1 MFIVKLII
9 INIGLGGEGEEIVM
23 YTIKNKYLVLIGAL
37 MAQVTIAGLYAWSIF
52 GTALQTEYGWS
63 SDATFFPYALAQFIF
78 AFSTLLSG
86 RIVDK
91 KGPRPALA
99 IGALLYGGGLILSS
113 FVTSP
118 GLLYITYG
126 VITGAG
132 VGFVYVCPLSTLI
145 KWFPKYRGMI
155 TGLSV
160 GVFGGGSIIFK
171 EVLSNLLLRN
181 SVSEVFFTIGIV
193 SFVLI
198 SIGALLTNNPE
209 GFVKKSA
216 EKGAHD
222 YTTAEMVQTSK
233 FKLTWLMY
241 WLAVIPGLLVLGA
254 AKNIGIEV
262 AGLEASVAGGVIS
275 LLAIANAGS
284 RLVSG
289 TLSDKFGTLNMLKA
303 VFVVTIASLL
313 SLSFLTGST
322 VIFYVSVAGVA
333 VGYGGFL
340 ALFPTFTNQEF
351 GSYRYGS
358 NYGVIYQAYG
368 LAALTGIFIKRLA
381 GSYSTTF
388 VISAVAAMI
397 GLGIAFKIKEGV
409 HETLKSDDKPTVS
422 KA

>member
-1 MFIVKLII
+1 
-9 INIGLGGEGEEIVM
+9 M
-23 YTIKNKYLVLIGAL
+23 YTIKNKYLVLVGAL
-37 MAQVTIAGLYAWSIF
+37 LAQVTIAGLYAWSIL
-52 GTALQTEYGWS
+52 GTALQAERGWTG
-63 SDATFFPYALAQFIF
+63 DQTFFPYALAQFVF

-91 KGPRPALA
+91 SGPRTALA
-99 IGALLYGGGLILSS
+99 IGSVLYGGGLILSS

-118 GLLYITYG
+118 GLLYLTYG

-145 KWFPKYRGMI
+145 KWFPKNKGMI

-171 EVLSNLLLRN
+171 EVLSNLLVSN
-181 SVSEVFFTIGIV
+181 TVSEVFFRLGII
-193 SFVLI
+193 SLGLI
-198 SIGALLTNNPE
+198 AVGALLTNNPE
-209 GFVKKSA
+209 GFVKKAA
-216 EKGAHD
+216 EKGAGD
-222 YTTAEMVQTSK
+222 YTTQEMVQTSK

-262 AGLEASVAGGVIS
+262 AGLDAAVAGGVIS

-289 TLSDKFGTLNMLKA
+289 TLSDKFGTLNMLKV
-303 VFVVTIASLL
+303 VFVITIASLL

-322 VIFYVSVAGVA
+322 AIFYVSVAGVA

-351 GSYRYGS
+351 GSFRYGS

-388 VISAVAAMI
+388 MISAAAALV
-397 GLGIAFKIKEGV
+397 GLGISFMIKERQS
-409 HETLKSDDKPTVS
+409 EDDKQIDNKLKPKTQS
-422 KA
+422 

>member
-1 MFIVKLII
+1 
-9 INIGLGGEGEEIVM
+9 M
-23 YTIKNKYLVLIGAL
+23 YNIKNKYLVLVGAL
-37 MAQVTIAGLYAWSIF
+37 LAQVTIASLYAWSIF
-52 GTALQTEYGWS
+52 ATALKSNNGWS
-63 SDATFFPYALAQFIF
+63 GDETFFPYALAQFVF

-91 KGPRPALA
+91 KGPRVALV
-99 IGALLYGGGLILSS
+99 IGGILFGSGLMLSS
-113 FVTSP
+113 LVTTP

-145 KWFPKYRGMI
+145 KWFPEKKGMI
-155 TGLSV
+155 TGLAV

-171 EVLSNLLLRN
+171 EVISNLLVTKT
-181 SVSEVFFTIGIV
+181 VSETFFTLGLI
-193 SFVLI
+193 SMVLI
-198 SIGALLTNNPE
+198 LVGAMLTNNPSD
-209 GFVKKSA
+209 FVKKSL
-216 EKGAHD
+216 EKGEGD
-222 YTTAEMVQTSK
+222 YTTAEMVKTPK
-233 FKLTWLMY
+233 FKYTWVMY

-289 TLSDKFGTLNMLKA
+289 TLSDKFGTLNMLRV
-303 VFVVTIASLL
+303 VFVITIVSLL
-313 SLSFLTGST
+313 SLSFLTGNT
-322 VIFYVSVAGVA
+322 AIFYMSVAGVA

-351 GSYRYGS
+351 GSFRYGS

-368 LAALTGIFIKRLA
+368 LAALSGIFIKRMA
-381 GSYSTTF
+381 GSFSTTF
-388 VISAVAAMI
+388 MISAVAATI
-397 GLGIAFKIKEGV
+397 GLAISFKIRE
-409 HETLKSDDKPTVS
+409 KSEVLVEATDP
-422 KA
+422 A

>member
-1 MFIVKLII
+1 MFTV
-9 INIGLGGEGEEIVM
+9 
-23 YTIKNKYLVLIGAL
+23 KNKYLVLVGAL
-37 MAQVTIAGLYAWSIF
+37 LAQVTIAGLYAWSIF

-91 KGPRPALA
+91 HGPRPALA
-99 IGALLYGGGLILSS
+99 IGGLLYGGGLILSS
-113 FVTSP
+113 YVNSP
-118 GLLYITYG
+118 GMLFLTYG

-145 KWFPKYRGMI
+145 KWFPKYKGMI

-171 EVLSNLLLRN
+171 EVISNMLSTS
-181 SVSEVFFTIGIV
+181 SVSQAFLQLGMI
-193 SFVLI
+193 SMVLI
-198 SIGALLTNNPE
+198 LIGAALTNNPV
-209 GFVKKSA
+209 GFVKQAA
-216 EKGAHD
+216 EKSDGD
-222 YTTAEMVQTSK
+222 YTTQEMVGTKK
-233 FKLTWLMY
+233 FKITWLMY

-262 AGLEASVAGGVIS
+262 AGLDASVAGGVIS
-275 LLAIANAGS
+275 ILALANAGS

-289 TLSDKFGTLNMLKA
+289 TLSDKFGTLNMLKV

-313 SLSFLTGST
+313 SLSFITGNT
-322 VIFYVSVAGVA
+322 FIFYLSAAGVA

-351 GSYRYGS
+351 GSYRYAS

-368 LAALTGIFIKRLA
+368 LAALTGIVIKRMA
-381 GSYSTTF
+381 GSYTLTF
-388 VISAVAAMI
+388 AISAIAAAI
-397 GLGIAFKIKEGV
+397 GLCLAFTIKERAI
-409 HETLKSDDKPTVS
+409 EEQIIEK
-422 KA
+422 KAA

>member
-1 MFIVKLII
+1 
-9 INIGLGGEGEEIVM
+9 M
-23 YTIKNKYLVLIGAL
+23 YTVKNKYLVLIGAL
-37 MAQVTIAGLYAWSIF
+37 LAQVTIAGLYAWSIF
-52 GTALQTEYGWS
+52 GTALQAEYGWS
-63 SDATFFPYALAQFIF
+63 GDQTFFPYALAQFIF

-91 KGPRPALA
+91 KGPRMALL
-99 IGALLYGGGLILSS
+99 IGAVLYGGGLMLSS
-113 FVTSP
+113 LVRSP

-171 EVLSNLLLRN
+171 EVISRLLVGN
-181 SVSEVFFTIGIV
+181 SVSAVFLQLGLV

-198 SIGALLTNNPE
+198 LVGALLTNNPA
-209 GFVKKSA
+209 GFVKKAA
-216 EKGAHD
+216 EKGEGD
-222 YTTAEMVQTSK
+222 FTTKEMVKTKK

-262 AGLEASVAGGVIS
+262 AGLEPAVAGGIIS
-275 LLAIANAGS
+275 VLAIANASS

-289 TLSDKFGTLNMLKA
+289 TLSDKFGTLNVLKA
-303 VFVVTIASLL
+303 VFVVTIVSLL
-313 SLSFLTGST
+313 SLSFLTGNT
-322 VIFYVSVAGVA
+322 VIFYLGAAGVA

-351 GSYRYGS
+351 GSFRYGS
-358 NYGVIYQAYG
+358 NYGVVYQAYG

-381 GSYSTTF
+381 GSFTTTF
-388 VISAVAAMI
+388 IISAVAASI
-397 GLGIAFKIKEGV
+397 GLAIAFMIKDRQTEM
-409 HETLKSDDKPTVS
+409 KNS
-422 KA
+422 KKAA

>member
-1 MFIVKLII
+1 MFTV
-9 INIGLGGEGEEIVM
+9 
-23 YTIKNKYLVLIGAL
+23 KNKYLVLVGAL
-37 MAQVTIAGLYAWSIF
+37 LAQVTIAGLYAWSIF
-52 GTALQTEYGWS
+52 GTALQSEYGWS
-63 SDATFFPYALAQFIF
+63 GDETFFPYALAQFIF

-91 KGPRPALA
+91 HGPRPALA
-99 IGALLYGGGLILSS
+99 IGGLLYGGGLILSS
-113 FVTSP
+113 YVSSP
-118 GLLYITYG
+118 AMLYLTYG

-171 EVLSNLLLRN
+171 EVISGMLVNS
-181 SVSEVFFTIGIV
+181 SVSQAFLQLGII
-193 SFVLI
+193 SMVLI
-198 SIGALLTNNPE
+198 LAGAVLTNNPV
-209 GFVKKSA
+209 GYVKKSA
-216 EKGAHD
+216 EKGSRD
-222 YTTAEMVQTSK
+222 YTTGEMVQTRK
-233 FKLTWLMY
+233 FKITWLMY

-275 LLAIANAGS
+275 ILALANAGS

-289 TLSDKFGTLNMLKA
+289 TLSDKFGTLNMLKV
-303 VFVVTIASLL
+303 VFVITIVSLL
-313 SLSFLTGST
+313 SLSFISGNTT
-322 VIFYVSVAGVA
+322 IFYLSAAGVA

-351 GSYRYGS
+351 GSFRYAS

-368 LAALTGIFIKRLA
+368 LAALTGIFIKRMA
-381 GSYSTTF
+381 GSFTTTF
-388 VISAVAAMI
+388 AISAIAAAI
-397 GLGIAFKIKEGV
+397 GLGLAFTIKEGV
-409 HETLKSDDKPTVS
+409 TEEAAELKTEN
-422 KA
+422 AA

>member
-1 MFIVKLII
+1 
-9 INIGLGGEGEEIVM
+9 M
-23 YTIKNKYLVLIGAL
+23 YTIKNKYVVLLGAL
-37 MAQVTIAGLYAWSIF
+37 LAQVTIAGLYAWSIF
-52 GTALQTEYGWS
+52 GTALQVENGWTG
-63 SDATFFPYALAQFIF
+63 DQTFFPYALAQFVF

-86 RIVDK
+86 RIIDK
-91 KGPRPALA
+91 KGPRMALL
-99 IGALLYGGGLILSS
+99 IGSVLYGGGLILSS

-145 KWFPKYRGMI
+145 KWFPKNKGAI
-155 TGLSV
+155 TGLAV

-171 EVLSNLLLRN
+171 EVISGLLVSN
-181 SVSEVFFTIGIV
+181 SVSEVFMKLGIA

-198 SIGALLTNNPE
+198 LIGALLTNNPE
-209 GFVKKSA
+209 GFKKASA
-216 EKGAHD
+216 VRNEGD
-222 YTTAEMVQTSK
+222 FTTKEMVKTKK

-275 LLAIANAGS
+275 LLAIANASS

-289 TLSDKFGTLNMLKA
+289 TLSDKFGTLNMLKV
-303 VFVVTIASLL
+303 VFVITIVSLL
-313 SLSFLTGST
+313 SLSFINGSIL
-322 VIFYVSVAGVA
+322 IFYISAAGVA

-340 ALFPTFTNQEF
+340 SLFPTFTNQEF
-351 GSYRYGS
+351 GSFRYGS

-368 LAALTGIFIKRLA
+368 LAALTGLLIKRLA

-388 VISAVAAMI
+388 AISAVAAMI
-397 GLGIAFKIKEGV
+397 GLSIAFMIKPRAVGTQEV
-409 HETLKSDDKPTVS
+409 NKT
-422 KA
+422 A

>member
-1 MFIVKLII
+1 
-9 INIGLGGEGEEIVM
+9 M

-37 MAQVTIAGLYAWSIF
+37 LAQVTIAGLYAWSIF
-52 GTALQTEYGWS
+52 STALQAERGWTG
-63 SDATFFPYALAQFIF
+63 DETFFPYALAQFVF

-91 KGPRPALA
+91 HGPRPALL
-99 IGALLYGGGLILSS
+99 IGGLLYGGGLILSS

-118 GLLYITYG
+118 TMLYLTYG

-145 KWFPKYRGMI
+145 KWFPKNKGMI
-155 TGLSV
+155 TGLAV

-171 EVLSNLLLRN
+171 EVLSNMLQSGDVS
-181 SVSEVFFTIGIV
+181 SVFMQIGII
-193 SFVLI
+193 SMVLI
-198 SIGALLTNNPE
+198 LIGALLTNNPSD
-209 GFVKKSA
+209 FVKAAATKTDA
-216 EKGAHD
+216 D
-222 YTTAEMVQTSK
+222 YTTGEMVKTKK
-233 FKLTWLMY
+233 FKLAWVMY

-275 LLAIANAGS
+275 ILALANAGS

-289 TLSDKFGTLNMLKA
+289 TLSDKLGTLNMLKA
-303 VFVVTIASLL
+303 VFIVTIVSLL
-313 SLSFLTGST
+313 SLSFLTGNT
-322 VIFYVSVAGVA
+322 FIFYVSVAGVA

-368 LAALTGIFIKRLA
+368 LAALTGLFIKRMA
-381 GSYSTTF
+381 GSYTTTF
-388 VISAVAAMI
+388 MISAVAAAI
-397 GLGIAFKIKEGV
+397 GLGVAFMIKERKT
-409 HETLKSDDKPTVS
+409 EEIKAS
-422 KA
+422 KAV

>member
-1 MFIVKLII
+1 MF
-9 INIGLGGEGEEIVM
+9 
-23 YTIKNKYLVLIGAL
+23 TIKNKYLVLIGAL
-37 MAQVTIAGLYAWSIF
+37 LAQITIAGLYAWSIF
-52 GTALQTEYGWS
+52 STALQAERGWTG
-63 SDATFFPYALAQFIF
+63 DETFFPYALAQFVF

-91 KGPRPALA
+91 HGPRPALL
-99 IGALLYGGGLILSS
+99 IGGLLYGGGLILSS

-118 GLLYITYG
+118 TMLYLTYG

-145 KWFPKYRGMI
+145 KWFPKNKGMI
-155 TGLSV
+155 TGLAV

-171 EVLSNLLLRN
+171 EVLSNMLQSGDVS
-181 SVSEVFFTIGIV
+181 SVFMQIGII
-193 SFVLI
+193 SMGLI
-198 SIGALLTNNPE
+198 LIGALLTNNPS
-209 GFVKKSA
+209 GFVKAAATKTDA
-216 EKGAHD
+216 D
-222 YTTAEMVQTSK
+222 YTTGEMVKTRK
-233 FKLTWLMY
+233 FKLAWVMY

-275 LLAIANAGS
+275 ILALANAGS

-289 TLSDKFGTLNMLKA
+289 TLSDKVGTLNMLKA
-303 VFVVTIASLL
+303 VFVVTIVSLL

-322 VIFYVSVAGVA
+322 FIFYVSVAGVA

-368 LAALTGIFIKRLA
+368 LAALTGIFIKRMA
-381 GSYSTTF
+381 GSYTTTF
-388 VISAVAAMI
+388 MISAVAAAI
-397 GLGIAFKIKEGV
+397 GLGVAFMIKERKT
-409 HETLKSDDKPTVS
+409 EAIKADKAV
-422 KA
+422 

>member
-1 MFIVKLII
+1 MI
-9 INIGLGGEGEEIVM
+9 
-23 YTIKNKYLVLIGAL
+23 TIKNKYLVLIGAL
-37 MAQVTIAGLYAWSIF
+37 LAQVTIAGLYAWSIF
-52 GTALQTEYGWS
+52 STALQAERGWTG
-63 SDATFFPYALAQFIF
+63 DETFFPYALAQFVF

-91 KGPRPALA
+91 HGPRPALL
-99 IGALLYGGGLILSS
+99 IGGLLYGGGLILSS

-118 GLLYITYG
+118 TMLYLTYG

-155 TGLSV
+155 TGLAV

-171 EVLSNLLLRN
+171 EVLSSMLQSGNVA
-181 SVSEVFFTIGIV
+181 SVFMQIGII
-193 SFVLI
+193 SMGLI
-198 SIGALLTNNPE
+198 LVGALLTNNPS
-209 GFVKKSA
+209 GFVKAAATKTDA
-216 EKGAHD
+216 D
-222 YTTAEMVQTSK
+222 YTTGEMVKTRK
-233 FKLTWLMY
+233 FKLTWVMY

-275 LLAIANAGS
+275 ILALANAGS

-303 VFVVTIASLL
+303 VFVITVVSLL

-322 VIFYVSVAGVA
+322 FIFYVSVAGVA

-368 LAALTGIFIKRLA
+368 LAALTGIFIKRMA
-381 GSYSTTF
+381 GSFTTTF
-388 VISAVAAMI
+388 MISAVAAAI
-397 GLGIAFKIKEGV
+397 GLGVAFMIKERKT
-409 HETLKSDDKPTVS
+409 EEI
-422 KA
+422 KAEKAV

>member
-1 MFIVKLII
+1 
-9 INIGLGGEGEEIVM
+9 M
-23 YTIKNKYLVLIGAL
+23 YTIKNKYIVLIGAL
-37 MAQVTIAGLYAWSIF
+37 LAQVTIAGLYAWSIF

-63 SDATFFPYALAQFIF
+63 DDATFFPYALAQFVF

-91 KGPRPALA
+91 KGPRMALL
-99 IGALLYGGGLILSS
+99 IGGILYGGGLILSS
-113 FVTSP
+113 FVRTP
-118 GLLYITYG
+118 GLLFITYG

-160 GVFGGGSIIFK
+160 GVFGAGSIVFK
-171 EVLSNLLLRN
+171 EILSNSLLTHT
-181 SVSEVFFTIGIV
+181 VSETFMTLGII
-193 SFVLI
+193 SMALI
-198 SIGALLTNNPE
+198 IVGALLTNNPS
-209 GFVKKSA
+209 GFVKTAA
-216 EKGAHD
+216 EKGEND
-222 YTTAEMVQTSK
+222 FTTAEMVKTRK

-262 AGLEASVAGGVIS
+262 AGLEATVASGVIS
-275 LLAIANAGS
+275 LLAIANASS

-289 TLSDKFGTLNMLKA
+289 TLSDKLGTLNMLKI
-303 VFVVTIASLL
+303 VFVITIVSLL
-313 SLSFLTGST
+313 SLSFISGST
-322 VIFYVSVAGVA
+322 VIFYLGAAGVA

-351 GSYRYGS
+351 GSFRYGS

-368 LAALTGIFIKRLA
+368 LAALTGILIKRLA
-381 GSYSTTF
+381 GSYTTTF
-388 VISAVAAMI
+388 IISAIAASI
-397 GLGIAFKIKEGV
+397 GLGISFMIKERAA
-409 HETLKSDDKPTVS
+409 EKSMK
-422 KA
+422 KAA

>member
-1 MFIVKLII
+1 
-9 INIGLGGEGEEIVM
+9 M

-37 MAQVTIAGLYAWSIF
+37 LAQITIAGLYAWSIF
-52 GTALQTEYGWS
+52 GTALQVENGWT
-63 SDATFFPYALAQFIF
+63 SDQTFFPYALAQFVF

-91 KGPRPALA
+91 RGPRTALL
-99 IGALLYGGGLILSS
+99 IGSVLYGGGLILSS
-113 FVTSP
+113 FVQSP
-118 GLLYITYG
+118 GLLYMTYG

-145 KWFPKYRGMI
+145 KWFPKNRGMI

-171 EVLSNLLLRN
+171 EVISNLLVTN
-181 SVSEVFFTIGIV
+181 SVSEVFFKLGLA
-193 SFVLI
+193 SFGLI
-198 SIGALLTNNPE
+198 LIGALLTNNPE
-209 GFVKKSA
+209 GFTKKSA
-216 EKGAHD
+216 EKTALD
-222 YTTAEMVQTSK
+222 FTTQEMVKTRK
-233 FKLTWLMY
+233 FKLTWVMY

-262 AGLEASVAGGVIS
+262 AGLDTAVAGGIIS
-275 LLAIANAGS
+275 VLAIANATS

-289 TLSDKFGTLNMLKA
+289 TLSDKFGTLNMLKV
-303 VFVVTIASLL
+303 VFVVTIISLL
-313 SLSFLTGST
+313 SLSFITGNT
-322 VIFYVSVAGVA
+322 AVFYISAAGVA

-368 LAALTGIFIKRLA
+368 LAALTGILIKRLA
-381 GSYSTTF
+381 GSFTTTF
-388 VISAVAAMI
+388 AISAVAAMI
-397 GLGIAFKIKEGV
+397 GLAISFMIKDRQSVE
-409 HETLKSDDKPTVS
+409 
-422 KA
+422 KAKNKAA